1 MGFIIFMFVVLLVIF
16 LLQFY
21 FFSRL
26 HRSLLLLFPKLDKNR
41 SKKIRRY
48 FIFYIN
54 IFPVVGLAIAAWIR
68 FNNIKDFL
76 PPENLVLDLLFI
88 FPFWIF
94 VFILVQSIIY
104 LIPGDIV
111 RLLTRLLFKR
121 SRKSIEKYFAV
132 FFLFIVGISAVY
144 VLYRVPYD
152 FNMVETRQIVFQ
164 KDGLPEI
171 LQNFK
176 IAHVSDIQADHFTS
190 GKRIDNYLDLINEAD
205 PDLILIAGDIITSTP
220 KYIGY
225 AGKKLN
231 RLDADY
237 GVFSCIGDHD
247 NWAYRHDY
255 PRSVKE
261 ITDSLAVNGVTMK
274 DNDNLIISVD
284 SAKIGL
290 TFITHTYSNRID
302 QEDLE
307 LLVNGTDTL
316 DLKILLTHQP
326 RQFLIDEAI
335 KNKYDL
341 FLAGHTHG
349 GQVSFLFPFI
359 TLTPTLIETFYV
371 KGDFYFDQM
380 LMVVNRG
387 LGMSIAPLRYNSTP
401 EITIIILK

>member
-26 HRSLLLLFPKLDKNR
+26 NKSLQLLFPKLDKNR

-144 VLYRVPYD
+144 VLCRVPYD

-290 TFITHTYSNRID
+290 TIITHTYSNRID

-326 RQFLIDEAI
+326 RQFLIDKAI

>member
-335 KNKYDL
+335 KNKYNL

>member
-1 MGFIIFMFVVLLVIF
+1 MGFIIFMLVVLLVIF

-26 HRSLLLLFPKLDKNR
+26 NRSLQLLFPKLDKNR
-41 SKKIRRY
+41 STKIRRY